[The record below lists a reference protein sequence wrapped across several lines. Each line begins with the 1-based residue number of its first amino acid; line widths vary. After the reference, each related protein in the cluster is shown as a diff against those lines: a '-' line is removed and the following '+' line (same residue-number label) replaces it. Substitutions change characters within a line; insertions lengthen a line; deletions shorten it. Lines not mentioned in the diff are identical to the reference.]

1 MLLIDRV
8 KPILQQLAD
17 VVSLLQTESYT
28 AKSNQLFGATIGQ
41 HVRHVIELFECLL
54 SGYEIGIVNYENR
67 ERNLEIQNNK
77 NFACS
82 LLERIGEGINKKN
95 KILMLQ
101 MDDSIEI
108 IETNYNREL
117 VYNLEHT
124 IHHMALIRIGI
135 NEVTSLVVDDSFGVA
150 PSTIKYKAACVQ

>member
-1 MLLIDRV
+1 MVLIDRV

-17 VVSLLQTESYT
+17 VVSLLQNEAYT
-28 AKSNQLFGATIGQ
+28 AKSEQLFGATVGQ

-54 SGYEIGIVNYENR
+54 NGYQTGIVNYENR

-77 NFACS
+77 IFACF
-82 LLERIGEGINKKN
+82 LLEKIGDAIDKKN
-95 KILMLQ
+95 KSLIVQ
-101 MDDSIEI
+101 MDDDIEI

-135 NEVTSLVVDDSFGVA
+135 NDVTSLIVDDSFGVA
-150 PSTIKYKAACVQ
+150 SSTIKYKAACVQ